1 MTTFSW
7 DCTNVEV
14 LLIEENYNNVVY
26 NVNWVLTGTSD
37 QLDGENN
44 PYTSSLNGWQML
56 STDNITEFIPF
67 ADLTNAIV
75 TQWVKDAMGPN
86 QVALLESN
94 IENAI
99 NIKINPIT
107 AEMTIGA

>member
-7 DCTNVEV
+7 NCTNVEV
-14 LLIEENYNNVVY
+14 LLTEENYNNVVY

-37 QLDGENN
+37 QLDGESN

-56 STDNITEFIPF
+56 NTDNITEFVPF

-75 TQWVKDAMGPN
+75 TQWVKDAMGPT

-99 NIKINPIT
+99 NVKINPIT